1 MTSVDMTLAES
12 DNILAKFMEWEQDP
26 RHLFWY
32 TKGIDK
38 KFIKPYLSNSG
49 YLYQEAFSTDVNWLM
64 SVVDKIESLEEINL
78 PYSYNYSI
86 GNVNNGIEGNR
97 EDSIIVES
105 VSLIIER
112 EEVRVKFYGQGQ
124 TVDFVLVS
132 EETKLE
138 SIYKAIVLFV
148 KWYNENK

>member
-38 KFIKPYLSNSG
+38 KFIKPYLSNKG

-112 EEVRVKFYGQGQ
+112 EVLGKKCPKCPKRRLRYYQTIAYGKKENALTIRGR
-124 TVDFVLVS
+124 
-132 EETKLE
+132 
-138 SIYKAIVLFV
+138 
-148 KWYNENK
+148 YNKSL